1 MTMELDDVE
10 GKVDE
15 VQDKLSDQAG
25 RVGERVTSAMEGF
38 RDRTADVVR
47 ADGGS
52 IFREVSKLGDRVD
65 DAQEAVTD
73 RIDAA
78 ESTITDRLEEL
89 VSIRKRTTLPRKLF
103 WVLVGAGVGVAAT
116 YLADPDRGQAR
127 RAQLSDQAVARAR
140 DVADQAGGTAKRTVD
155 KAKGGAIEAAKEL
168 TPDDVPD
175 DPKLLEQRVKSEVLG
190 HRDDVDGVVLR
201 IDGPG
206 AVALKGTVDASSTEA
221 ELLAA
226 VAEVD
231 GVIDV
236 RSELSVRGS

>member
-1 MTMELDDVE
+1 MTLEPDDVE

-15 VQDKLSDQAG
+15 VQDMLSDQAG

-52 IFREVSKLGDRVD
+52 IFREISKLGGRVD
-65 DAQEAVTD
+65 DAQDAVTD
-73 RIDAA
+73 RIDDA
-78 ESTITDRLEEL
+78 ESAITDQLEEL
-89 VSIRKRTTLPRKLF
+89 ARIRKRTTMPRKLF
-103 WVLVGAGVGVAAT
+103 WVLVGAGVGAAAI
-116 YLADPDRGQAR
+116 YLADPDRGQTR

-140 DVADQAGGTAKRTVD
+140 DVADQAGGTAKRTLD
-155 KAKGGAIEAAKEL
+155 KAKGSAIEAAKEL

-175 DPKLLEQRVKSEVLG
+175 DPKLLEQRIKSEVLG
-190 HRDDVDGVVLR
+190 HRDDVDDVVLR
-201 IDGPG
+201 VDSPG
-206 AVALKGTVDASSTEA
+206 AVALKGTVDTSTTEA

-236 RSELSVRGS
+236 RSELSVRNG